1 MGRVLDEQER
11 KALLEGINSTRDEIS
26 STVGALRSLVD
37 ESLHWRAWVRRHPL
51 PALVTATL
59 IGFRLGRGRWF

>member
-11 KALLEGINSTRDEIS
+11 RALLAGINSTRDEIT

-37 ESLHWRAWVRRHPL
+37 ESLDWRAWVRRHPL
-51 PALVTATL
+51 PAMFAVSL
-59 IGFRLGRGRWF
+59 IGFRLGRGRWL

>member
-11 KALLEGINSTRDEIS
+11 KALLAGINSTRDEIS

-37 ESLHWRAWVRRHPL
+37 ESLDWRSWVRRHPL
-51 PALVTATL
+51 PAIVAVSL
-59 IGFRLGRGRWF
+59 IGFRIGRGRWI

>member
-11 KALLEGINSTRDEIS
+11 RALLAGINSTRDEIT

-37 ESLHWRAWVRRHPL
+37 ESLDWRSWVRRHPL
-51 PALVTATL
+51 PAVVAVSL

>member
-11 KALLEGINSTRDEIS
+11 KALLAGINSTRDEIS

-37 ESLHWRAWVRRHPL
+37 ESLDWRSWVRRHPL
-51 PALVTATL
+51 PAIVAVSL